1 MRRKQIEE
9 KMTQKQ
15 SSPPAEMKPA
25 ISLGYS
31 GSLRDK
37 RTALEQNI
45 NRSASGKWQF
55 YNSSFLPWFQII
67 IFRPIDPAG
76 IFVRWRPRRRFNP
89 FPLGTTYVG
98 KEDND
103 TATTCG
109 LVIRRRGA
117 LYGQHS
123 WPAKTW

>member
-55 YNSSFLPWFQII
+55 YNSSFLP
-67 IFRPIDPAG
+67 
-76 IFVRWRPRRRFNP
+76 
-89 FPLGTTYVG
+89 
-98 KEDND
+98 
-103 TATTCG
+103 
-109 LVIRRRGA
+109 
-117 LYGQHS
+117 
-123 WPAKTW
+123 